1 MNINCTSE
9 IHVSS
14 KRAEGCR
21 IATSSGVVGQL
32 SLIGVVGQ
40 LSLIGVVGQLS
51 LIGVVGQLSL
61 IVVVR
66 QLSLIGVVGQLSLIG
81 VVIVDAARQQ
91 GPAVIDVAL
100 L

>member
-1 MNINCTSE
+1 MFHFIRPSYIYKNIHQWIVDLNINCTSG

-21 IATSSGVVGQL
+21 IATSS
-32 SLIGVVGQ
+32 
-40 LSLIGVVGQLS
+40 
-51 LIGVVGQLSL
+51 
-61 IVVVR
+61 
-66 QLSLIGVVGQLSLIG
+66 GVVGQLSLIG

>member
-1 MNINCTSE
+1 MFHFIRPSYIYKNIHQWVVDIMNINCTSE

-32 SLIGVVGQ
+32 SLIGVV
-40 LSLIGVVGQLS
+40 
-51 LIGVVGQLSL
+51 
-61 IVVVR
+61 
-66 QLSLIGVVGQLSLIG
+66 
-81 VVIVDAARQQ
+81 IVDAARQQ